1 MKKRSK
7 KIILIIAGVLLA
19 IIGITAVF
27 FQMPYSKTRTEF
39 TAMAGELI
47 AETAPES
54 SVFTEEDIADLPLPV
69 QKYFR
74 YCGYIGVPK
83 MSYMRARFQDVDFVL
98 DKDKPAIKIDY
109 TQYDFVPEPNR
120 IAYIDSSLYGIP
132 FEGLDAYV
140 AGAGSMKGV
149 VAKLFTLFDQNGE
162 AMDRASLVTCLSEC
176 LLIPNMALQDYIV
189 WEEID
194 DLHAK
199 AVISYYG
206 ITAGGIFTFNENGEM
221 LSFATGDREAVA
233 ADGTSEVVNWSAVCS
248 NYVETNG
255 IKKPT
260 VLQAIW
266 HYNDGDLLYFDGK
279 DVVIEFDTRE

>member
-1 MKKRSK
+1 M
-7 KIILIIAGVLLA
+7 
-19 IIGITAVF
+19 TTVF
-27 FQMPYSKTRTEF
+27 FQVPYSKTRTEF
-39 TAMAGELI
+39 TAMAGGLI

-54 SVFTEEDIADLPLPV
+54 GVFTEEDIAALPLPV

-74 YCGYIGVPK
+74 YCGYLGTPK
-83 MSYMRARFQDVDFVL
+83 MSYMRAAFRDADFVL

-149 VAKLFTLFDQNGE
+149 LAKFFTLFEQTGE

-176 LLIPNMALQDYIV
+176 LLVPNMALQEYIV

-194 DLHAK
+194 ALHAK
-199 AVISYYG
+199 AVISRYG
-206 ITAGGIFTFNENGEM
+206 ITASGIFTFNENGEM
-221 LSFATGDREAVA
+221 LYFTTGDREAVA
-233 ADGTSEVVNWSAVCS
+233 ADGTSERVKWSAVCG

-255 IKKPT
+255 IKKPA

-266 HYNDGDLLYFDGK
+266 HYDDGDLLYFDGR
-279 DVVIEFDTRE
+279 DVVIEFDIRE